1 MSTVLRWI
9 KKLLLQSFRR
19 QAFTARNVRALAAR
33 LGEIEKRLDV
43 QSAPRL
49 RYPHCPDSAADFEQ
63 LASCLCRQADFG
75 SPTYAA
81 WCERFGQTPKWH
93 RKQWE
98 FFYILQSLYERGRL
112 APGMRGVGFGVG
124 REPLASVMATFGASS
139 VATDMSA
146 AAARSQG
153 WMGSGQFATQ
163 LADLNFR
170 GFCPPDEFTRL
181 VTYRE
186 VDMNAIPADL
196 GEFDFA
202 WSSCALE
209 HLGTLRAGL
218 DFILNSSKHL
228 KAGGVGVHTTEYN
241 ISSNDVTIESGHTSL
256 YRKRDLEQLG
266 QELSDMGCQ
275 LVPLDLD
282 PGVGALDQYVDVPPF
297 SGDVHLRRQ
306 LQEFSVTSV
315 GLIVVKR

>member
-1 MSTVLRWI
+1 
-9 KKLLLQSFRR
+9 LLQPFRR
-19 QAFTARNVRALAAR
+19 RAFTAQNVRALAAR

-43 QSAPRL
+43 HPAPRL
-49 RYPHCPDSAADFEQ
+49 RYPLGPELGADAE
-63 LASCLCRQADFG
+63 LLTSCLCRQADFS
-75 SPTYAA
+75 SPAYAA

-146 AAARSQG
+146 DAARSQG

-163 LADLNFR
+163 LADLNLR
-170 GFCPPDEFTRL
+170 GFCPPEDFARL

-209 HLGTLRAGL
+209 HLGTLRKGL

-228 KAGGVGVHTTEYN
+228 KPGGVGVHTTEYN
-241 ISSNDVTIESGHTSL
+241 LSSNDVTIASGHTSL
-256 YRKRDLEQLG
+256 YRKQDLVLLER
-266 QELSDMGCQ
+266 ELSDMGCR

-282 PGVGALDQYVDVPPF
+282 PGHGALDHYVDVPPF

-306 LQEFSVTSV
+306 LQEFSVTSI
-315 GLIVVKR
+315 GLIVVKN